1 MPLTRRR
8 PVRPPPRRR
17 RAELA
22 AAAEMVTSRGIEAAG
37 AREHAAR
44 LEEEIAGIRRR
55 RWTERAVGFVLGI
68 ALLAAA
74 ALAVRA

>member
-1 MPLTRRR
+1 
-8 PVRPPPRRR
+8 
-17 RAELA
+17 
-22 AAAEMVTSRGIEAAG
+22 MVTSRGIEAAG